1 MGFPKVEIEVQNGQ
15 LGQTE
20 GTEDSVAGLIAFDT
34 AKVGIGSNEPKQVF
48 SLKEVEEL
56 GFNKINTVY
65 EHAKQFYSQA
75 GEGAELWIT
84 ILSPAVLMTNAID
97 IANGFA
103 SKLLDAA
110 EGRIRILGI
119 TREPDEAYE
128 PVYADGIDPDVINAI
143 TKAQELAE
151 AYAAAYKPL
160 RVIVGGRDYQGV
172 IADLADLTERT
183 DNRVA
188 VLLGGKGES
197 SLEACVGLALG
208 RLAAVPVQRKI
219 ARVKDGDLGLSVAY
233 LSDGAT
239 TIDELSEAELE
250 AIHNKG
256 YITLRKYFGRN
267 GYFFT
272 DDPTATGATDDYNTI
287 GRGRV
292 IDKAISLAYQT
303 YVNELQDDVELDPD
317 TGRLEAGVI
326 KSYQASV
333 KRSIEQNMLADGEI
347 SGVTVVLDPLQDVLT
362 TNKVEVT
369 VSILPKGYSS
379 NIVVKLG
386 FTNPA
391 NS

>member
-1 MGFPKVEIEVQNGQ
+1 MELANGKEKNPQPLKGRENESKMAFPKVEIEVQNGQ

-143 TKAQELAE
+143 AKAQELAE

-160 RVIVGGRDYQGV
+160 RIVIGGRDYQGV

-188 VLLGGKGES
+188 VLLGGKGED

-233 LSDGAT
+233 LSDGQT
-239 TIDELSEAELE
+239 TIDELSEAQLE

-256 YITLRKYFGRN
+256 YIVIRKYFG
-267 GYFFT
+267 
-272 DDPTATGATDDYNTI
+272 
-287 GRGRV
+287 V
-292 IDKAISLAYQT
+292 
-303 YVNELQDDVELDPD
+303 
-317 TGRLEAGVI
+317 
-326 KSYQASV
+326 
-333 KRSIEQNMLADGEI
+333 
-347 SGVTVVLDPLQDVLT
+347 VTSFQI
-362 TNKVEVT
+362 
-369 VSILPKGYSS
+369 VS
-379 NIVVKLG
+379 
-386 FTNPA
+386 
-391 NS
+391 